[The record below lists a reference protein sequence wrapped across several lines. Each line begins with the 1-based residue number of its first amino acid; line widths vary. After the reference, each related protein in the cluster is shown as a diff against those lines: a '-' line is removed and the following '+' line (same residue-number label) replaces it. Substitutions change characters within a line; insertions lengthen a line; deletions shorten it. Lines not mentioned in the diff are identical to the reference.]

1 MIRAALFLALLATPA
16 AAAERVVSLGGA
28 VTEIVVALEQGH
40 RLVARDATS
49 TWPPEVEGLTDVG
62 YMRSLSP
69 EGVLSVAP
77 DLILAAEGAGPAQA
91 VAMLRAARVPY
102 VDVPEA
108 TDGAGVLEK
117 IAVVAEALGVPDRGA
132 ALAEGLA
139 AELDR
144 LEGLRA
150 GVDRPARV
158 LFVLSMRGG
167 RLMASGTGTGADG
180 IIRLAGG
187 ANVIT
192 EFEGYRLL
200 SDEAVLAASPEVVLM
215 MERGGGHAMAD
226 DELFAH
232 LALRTTPAGQAR
244 RLVRMDGLLLLGFGP
259 RTAQAALALHRA
271 LYPAPPSEG

>member
-49 TWPPEVEGLTDVG
+49 TWPPEVEDLTDVG
-62 YMRSLSP
+62 YMRALSP

-77 DLILAAEGAGPAQA
+77 DLILAAEGAGPAEA

-102 VDVPEA
+102 VEVPEA

-158 LFVLSMRGG
+158 LFVLSMQGG
-167 RLMASGTGTGADG
+167 RLMASGTGTAADG

-200 SDEAVLAASPEVVLM
+200 SDEAVLAAAPEVVLM
-215 MERGGGHAMAD
+215 MERGGGHAVGD
-226 DELFAH
+226 DELLAH
-232 LALRTTPAGQAR
+232 PALRTTPAGQAR

-271 LYPAPPSEG
+271 LYPALPSEG